1 MIQRIVIVWLWYQTN
16 VGFPPSKTE
25 LMSMIGVGKFGWID
39 FGVAYKILVEKV
51 FLEYKRKELVN
62 VDELPKV
69 NFNIVE
75 QLNKCN

>member
-1 MIQRIVIVWLWYQTN
+1 
-16 VGFPPSKTE
+16 
-25 LMSMIGVGKFGWID
+25 MSMIGVGKFGWID